1 MEKDKKNIEPNAWF
15 IKTLQSVEYFRSKIF
30 SNNTKKIILNGIAL
44 FIVVTFT
51 FYVESVGDEY
61 KNRQKYL
68 DISKKILNELYLIS
82 EYNDIYI
89 SQTDIILPMYE
100 RQINRW
106 DNDNDSIFI
115 DYFNNKNA
123 PNGKYYYAPLGLFTN
138 TKDYKPPRIE
148 YKTFSKG
155 TQDFFLINP
164 EISNRIF
171 ELYEGSDIQ
180 YLSEETAENEEKYIN
195 QFIDRI
201 ENKWIEDLPSVDI
214 NSTEFWIEN
223 RKYIQNDKFLK
234 NLFKKRYDLWRFIVK
249 DQLSYQNEIIKKEI
263 KSLDSVIQLMNN
275 EKYIFYWKID

>member
-1 MEKDKKNIEPNAWF
+1 MKKNKEPKAWF
-15 IKTLQSVEYFRSKIF
+15 VKLFPSVNQFYSKIF
-30 SNNTKKIILNGIAL
+30 SNNTKKIILNAVAL

-61 KNRQKYL
+61 KNREKYL
-68 DISKKILNELYLIS
+68 NISKKILSELYLIS
-82 EYNDIYI
+82 DYTDLYI
-89 SQTDIILPMYE
+89 SQTDNILPMYE
-100 RQINRW
+100 KQIDRW

-115 DYFNNKNA
+115 DYFKNKNA
-123 PNGKYYYAPLGLFTN
+123 PNGKYYYAPLGLFKN
-138 TKDYKPPRIE
+138 TKVYNPPRIE

-180 YLSEETAENEEKYIN
+180 YLSQETAKNEEKYIN
-195 QFIDRI
+195 QFMDRV
-201 ENKWIEDLPSVDI
+201 ENKWIEDLPSVDTE
-214 NSTEFWIEN
+214 SKEFWIKN

-234 NLFKKRYDLWRFIVK
+234 HLFKKRYDLWRFIVK

-263 KSLDSVIQLMNN
+263 KSLDSVIQRMND
-275 EKYIFYWKID
+275 ELYFFYWKID

>member
-1 MEKDKKNIEPNAWF
+1 MKKNKEPKAWF
-15 IKTLQSVEYFRSKIF
+15 LKLFPSITQFNSKIF
-30 SNNTKKIILNGIAL
+30 SNNTKKIILNALAL

-82 EYNDIYI
+82 DYTDVYI
-89 SQTDIILPMYE
+89 SQTDNLLPMYE
-100 RQINRW
+100 KQIDRW
-106 DNDNDSIFI
+106 DNNNDSIFI
-115 DYFNNKNA
+115 DYFKNKNA

-138 TKDYKPPRIE
+138 TKVYNPPRIE

-180 YLSEETAENEEKYIN
+180 YLSEETAKNEEKYIN
-195 QFIDRI
+195 QFIDRV
-201 ENKWIEDLPSVDI
+201 EKKWIEDLPSVDI
-214 NSTEFWIEN
+214 ESKEFWIKN

-234 NLFKKRYDLWRFIVK
+234 HLFKKRYDLWRYIVK

-263 KSLDSVIQLMNN
+263 KSLDSVVQLMND
-275 EKYIFYWKID
+275 ESYFFYWKID